1 MIVIYLYVCS
11 IYDDDD
17 DDDDEATRESPET
30 RGRGLCSYL
39 GFFRPFKT
47 RDPKTNANNR
57 KTTQRERVQR
67 EREIEEEE
75 EEEEERENNAKDDDE
90 ILCLFVFVFIFL
102 ETYYECD

>member
-17 DDDDEATRESPET
+17 DDDDDDERGKALKPEE
-30 RGRGLCSYL
+30 RGLCSYL

-75 EEEEERENNAKDDDE
+75 EEEERENNAKDDDE